1 MNYQDTCRNED
12 QRTWVAQPA
21 DEVVL
26 SFLLGSLQ
34 NYEPIKKLQT
44 QEVKNLYWNDQGCAL
59 TIKCHLR
66 KLSLEGKTPSEL
78 SWITSYDEKKNLVN

>member
-34 NYEPIKKLQT
+34 NYEPIKKLQA

-59 TIKCHLR
+59 TIKCHL
-66 KLSLEGKTPSEL
+66 KNEGKTPSEL
-78 SWITSYDEKKNLVN
+78 SWITSCDEKKMS